1 MDYKEEIEKLL
12 EASREAIKV
21 SFKEKIKEKIVN
33 NLSWTLDDEIKKT
46 IEDVV
51 ETELSDEIK
60 KIVVESKQEIL
71 NGIKPALAKIGADIA
86 MELEKKAKEN
96 LMNSWTSRE
105 IAKQLFN

>member
-1 MDYKEEIEKLL
+1 MDYKEEIKKIL
-12 EASREAIKV
+12 EESREDIKV
-21 SFKEKIKEKIVN
+21 SIKEKIKEKIID

-71 NGIKPALAKIGADIA
+71 NGIKPALAQIGADIA

>member
-1 MDYKEEIEKLL
+1 MDYKEEIEKIL
-12 EASREAIKV
+12 EESREDIKNSV
-21 SFKEKIKEKIVN
+21 KEQIKEKIVN

-71 NGIKPALAKIGADIA
+71 NGIKPALAQIGADIA

-96 LMNSWTSRE
+96 LMKSWKLEE
-105 IAKQLFN
+105 IAENLFN

>member
-1 MDYKEEIEKLL
+1 MDYKEEIEKIL
-12 EASREAIKV
+12 EESREDIKV
-21 SFKEKIKEKIVN
+21 NIKEKIKEKIID
-33 NLSWTLDDEIKKT
+33 NLSWTLNDEIKKT

-60 KIVVESKQEIL
+60 KVVIESKQEIIS
-71 NGIKPALAKIGADIA
+71 GIKPALDQIGSDIA
-86 MELEKKAKEN
+86 IKKKKKAKEN